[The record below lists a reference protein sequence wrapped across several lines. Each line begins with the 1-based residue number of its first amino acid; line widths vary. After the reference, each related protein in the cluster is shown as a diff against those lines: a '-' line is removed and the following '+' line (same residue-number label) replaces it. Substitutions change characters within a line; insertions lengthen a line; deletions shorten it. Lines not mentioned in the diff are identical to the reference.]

1 MTSFT
6 KPVSVLLLDLE
17 GTTTPFDFVY
27 KVLYPH
33 ALKHV
38 KPYLE
43 EHRAS
48 TEVQADVRALL
59 QENVDDVRRGL
70 DPPLINGPAEQVSLD
85 EVAAY
90 FQWLMDRDRKTT
102 PLKSLQ
108 GKIWEQG
115 YSRGEL
121 RGQVFED
128 VPLAFKR
135 WREQLKS
142 ICIYSSGS
150 VLAQRLMFANT
161 EAGDLT
167 SFIGSYFDTRI
178 GAKQDP
184 DSYIKIAAELERQPS
199 EIVFVSDRLIE
210 LDAAAFAGLEVLLCK
225 RPGNDPQT
233 APLTRALVY
242 SFDEILP

>member
-1 MTSFT
+1 MTTFT

-17 GTTTPFDFVY
+17 GTTTPIDFVY
-27 KVLYPH
+27 KILYPH
-33 ALKHV
+33 AREHV

-43 EHRAS
+43 EHWES

-59 QENVDDVRRGL
+59 QENADDLRRGL
-70 DPPLINGPAEQVSLD
+70 DPPLIKGTAEQVSLG
-85 EVAAY
+85 EIVAY
-90 FQWLMDRDRKTT
+90 VQWLMDRDRKTT

-108 GKIWEQG
+108 GKIWEAG
-115 YSRGEL
+115 YSKGEL

-128 VPLAFKR
+128 VAPAFKR

-150 VLAQRLMFANT
+150 VLAQRLMFANS
-161 EAGDLT
+161 EAGDLS
-167 SFIGSYFDTRI
+167 SFIGSYFDTNI
-178 GAKQDP
+178 GPKQDA
-184 DSYIKIAAELERQPS
+184 DSYTKIAAKLDRQPS

-210 LDAAAFAGLEVLLCK
+210 LDAAAVAGCEVLLCK

-233 APLTRALVY
+233 APLSRALVY
-242 SFDEILP
+242 SFDEVLP

>member
-1 MTSFT
+1 MTTFT

-17 GTTTPFDFVY
+17 GTTTPIDFVY
-27 KVLYPH
+27 KILYPH
-33 ALKHV
+33 AREHV

-43 EHRAS
+43 EHWES

-59 QENVDDVRRGL
+59 QENADDLRRGL
-70 DPPLINGPAEQVSLD
+70 DPPLINGTAEQVSLG
-85 EVAAY
+85 EIVAY
-90 FQWLMDRDRKTT
+90 VQWLMDRDRKTT

-108 GKIWEQG
+108 GKIWEAG
-115 YSRGEL
+115 YSKGEL

-128 VPLAFKR
+128 VAPAFKR

-150 VLAQRLMFANT
+150 VLAQRLMFANS
-161 EAGDLT
+161 EAGDLS
-167 SFIGSYFDTRI
+167 SFIGSYFDTNI
-178 GAKQDP
+178 GPKQDA
-184 DSYIKIAAELERQPS
+184 DSYTKIAAKLDRQPS

-210 LDAAAFAGLEVLLCK
+210 LDAAAVAGCEVLLCK

-233 APLTRALVY
+233 APLSRALVY
-242 SFDEILP
+242 SFDEVLP

>member
-1 MTSFT
+1 MKTFT

-17 GTTTPFDFVY
+17 GTTTPIDFVY
-27 KVLYPH
+27 KILYPY
-33 ALKHV
+33 AREHV

-59 QENVDDVRRGL
+59 QENADDVRRGI

-85 EVAAY
+85 EVVVY
-90 FQWLMDRDRKTT
+90 VHWLMDHDRKTT

-108 GKIWEQG
+108 GKIWEGG
-115 YSRGEL
+115 YGKGEL
-121 RGQVFED
+121 RGQVFQD
-128 VPLAFKR
+128 VAPAFKR

-150 VLAQRLMFANT
+150 VLAQRLMFAHS
-161 EAGDLT
+161 EAGDLS
-167 SFIGSYFDTRI
+167 SFIGGYFDTNI
-178 GAKQDP
+178 GPKQDA
-184 DSYIKIAAELERQPS
+184 DSYRKIAAELQRQPS

-210 LDAAAFAGLEVLLCK
+210 LEAAAIAGLEVLLCK

-242 SFDEILP
+242 SFDELLP

>member
-27 KVLYPH
+27 KILYPH
-33 ALKHV
+33 AREHV
-38 KPYLE
+38 KTYLE

-48 TEVQADVRALL
+48 TEVQSDIRDLL
-59 QENVDDVRRGL
+59 QENADDVRRGL
-70 DPPLINGPAEQVSLD
+70 DPPLISGPAEQVSLD
-85 EVAAY
+85 EVVGY
-90 FQWLMDRDRKTT
+90 FQWLMDHDRKIT

-108 GKIWEQG
+108 GKIWEEG
-115 YSRGEL
+115 YGKGEL

-128 VPLAFKR
+128 VPPAFKR

-167 SFIGSYFDTRI
+167 SFIGSYFDTKI

-184 DSYIKIAAELERQPS
+184 DSYTKIAAELERPPS

-210 LDAAAFAGLEVLLCK
+210 LDAAAAAGFEVLLCK

-233 APLTRALVY
+233 APLSKALVY